1 MVFWEQGV
9 DNATVPRHSDAVL
22 LSRRHDLPPAIVA
35 FCLDRGE
42 LTVDLHVLSSH
53 SIYFEANALVTM
65 PLPEPPG
72 VQLLVA
78 LRILG
83 WSMTPGSCSFLV
95 TCVS

>member
-9 DNATVPRHSDAVL
+9 DNATVPQHSVAVL

-42 LTVDLHVLSSH
+42 LTVDLHILLSR
-53 SIYFEANALVTM
+53 SIYFEADALITV

-72 VQLLVA
+72 VQLLVT
-78 LRILG
+78 LQTLG
-83 WSMTPGSCSFLV
+83 
-95 TCVS
+95 